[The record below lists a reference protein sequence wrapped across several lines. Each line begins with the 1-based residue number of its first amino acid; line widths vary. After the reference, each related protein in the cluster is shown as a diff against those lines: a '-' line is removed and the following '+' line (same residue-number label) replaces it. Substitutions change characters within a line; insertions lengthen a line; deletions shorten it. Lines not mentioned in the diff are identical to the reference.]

1 MRNPVLCRL
10 SFENPLKTCFGAWIG
25 AKRVLGARICVNF
38 MVSGQ
43 DLDSVMVV

>member
-1 MRNPVLCRL
+1 MDKRNIAMRNPVLCRL
-10 SFENPLKTCFGAWIG
+10 SFENRS
-25 AKRVLGARICVNF
+25 KRVLGARIGVSF